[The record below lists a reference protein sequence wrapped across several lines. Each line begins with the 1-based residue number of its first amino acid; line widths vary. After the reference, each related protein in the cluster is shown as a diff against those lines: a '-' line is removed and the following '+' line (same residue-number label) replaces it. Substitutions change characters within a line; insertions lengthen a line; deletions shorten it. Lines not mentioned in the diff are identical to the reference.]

1 MVKIEDLSILDIDA
15 RSEFQN
21 PLPQKHY
28 EDGRTIYLSRNNYGQ
43 PHTTT
48 GIIRITDFDLAAR
61 GDVPHKGCI
70 QAEVYRAPEVIINA
84 GYTYS
89 ADIWSLGTMVI
100 PQLWSFIP
108 NSFWPDLI
116 KLWDLL
122 EGKRLF
128 EAVDPHTVDEYDDQ
142 KHLAYI
148 TALLG
153 PPPRELLDVGDR
165 TSMFYDRDGKFNGV
179 SVYLDAYT
187 QKDI

>member
-1 MVKIEDLSILDIDA
+1 MLFILVRTFPLPSIVLLIHGTDLKPDNIMVKIEDLSILDIDA

-100 PQLWSFIP
+100 PQP
-108 NSFWPDLI
+108 
-116 KLWDLL
+116 
-122 EGKRLF
+122 
-128 EAVDPHTVDEYDDQ
+128 
-142 KHLAYI
+142 
-148 TALLG
+148 
-153 PPPRELLDVGDR
+153 
-165 TSMFYDRDGKFNGV
+165 
-179 SVYLDAYT
+179 
-187 QKDI
+187 

>member
-1 MVKIEDLSILDIDA
+1 MVKIEDLSILDVDA

-21 PLPQKHY
+21 PLPQKRY
-28 EDGRTIYLSRNNYGQ
+28 DDGRTIYLSRDNYGQ
-43 PHTTT
+43 PHTAT
-48 GIIRITDFDLAAR
+48 GIVRMIDFDLAAQ

-70 QAEVYRAPEVIINA
+70 RAEVYRAPEVIVNA

-100 PQLWSFIP
+100 PQLWLYIP
-108 NSFWPDLI
+108 NSFCLTLYIAVGFAW
-116 KLWDLL
+116 
-122 EGKRLF
+122 GKRLF
-128 EAVDPHTVDEYDDQ
+128 EAVDPHNVDEYDDQ

-165 TSMFYDRDGKFNGV
+165 TSMFYDRDGEFKGV
-179 SVYLDAYT
+179 SVYLDAHT